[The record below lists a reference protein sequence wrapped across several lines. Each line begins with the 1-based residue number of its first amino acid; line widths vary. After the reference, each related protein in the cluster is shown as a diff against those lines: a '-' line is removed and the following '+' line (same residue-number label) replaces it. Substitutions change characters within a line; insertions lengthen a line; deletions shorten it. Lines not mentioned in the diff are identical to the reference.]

1 MLPEELRLTESVS
14 ARWDMLR
21 LVAGRQPGISTDQ
34 KSQVNSGAGV
44 CRIAETMSEGGASFA
59 RLDKLKHV
67 LPKNAE
73 TSLGAADTSVSATS
87 KSRVKSKNTS
97 ANGVSKN
104 ILAALF
110 ALAVFPLSA
119 ATSSSVR
126 LKELV
131 TLEGVR
137 DNQLM
142 GYGLV
147 VGLAGTGDRRQTIF
161 SAQSL
166 ANLLERMGLT
176 VDPTTIQ
183 VKNTAAVIVTATLPP
198 FAQPGSRIDVTI
210 AAMGDAP
217 SLQGGI
223 LLMTGLKGPD
233 GQVYAV
239 AQGATVL
246 GGITAG
252 QSGNTASVNHPTVS
266 RIPDGAIVERVAPS
280 ANLGSM
286 IHLQLGHADFT
297 TASRVAEAL
306 NKRFG
311 DVAHAD
317 NAALISV
324 SLPAEYSKRST
335 EFVAELE
342 ALTIEPDAEAV
353 IVVNERTGTIVMGKN
368 VKIAPVAIM
377 QGNLSVQIQTT
388 FDVSQPLPLSG
399 GTTTVTPQTKV
410 AVKQEPA
417 RNLMLKEGA
426 TVEELVRA
434 LAAIGS
440 TPREIISILQNLK
453 SAGAL
458 DAALKVI

>member
-1 MLPEELRLTESVS
+1 MES
-14 ARWDMLR
+14 
-21 LVAGRQPGISTDQ
+21 
-34 KSQVNSGAGV
+34 
-44 CRIAETMSEGGASFA
+44 
-59 RLDKLKHV
+59 
-67 LPKNAE
+67 
-73 TSLGAADTSVSATS
+73 
-87 KSRVKSKNTS
+87 
-97 ANGVSKN
+97 
-104 ILAALF
+104 
-110 ALAVFPLSA
+110 LAVEPQAGSRLLAFGGWLALLACAPSA
-119 ATSSSVR
+119 LCGATAAVR

-137 DNQLM
+137 DNQLL

-166 ANLLERMGLT
+166 SNLLERMGLT

-183 VKNTAAVIVTATLPP
+183 VKNTAAAMVTAILPP

-217 SLQGGI
+217 SLQGGV

-239 AQGATVL
+239 AQGSTVL
-246 GGITAG
+246 GGFSAG
-252 QSGNTASVNHPTVS
+252 QGSNTAAVNHPTVS
-266 RIPDGAIVERVAPS
+266 RIPGGAIVERGAPS
-280 ANLGSM
+280 TNLGSL
-286 IHLQLGHADFT
+286 IHLQLGHPDFT
-297 TASRVAEAL
+297 TASRVAEVL
-306 NKRFG
+306 NKHFG
-311 DVAHAD
+311 EVAHAD

-324 SLPAEYSKRST
+324 SLPADYAKRST

-377 QGNLSVQIQTT
+377 QGNLNVEVQTT
-388 FDVSQPLPLSG
+388 LEVSQPNAFSSG
-399 GTTTVTPQTKV
+399 GTTQVVPQTSV
-410 AVKQEPA
+410 SVKQEPA
-417 RNLMLKEGA
+417 RNVLLKEGA

-434 LAAIGS
+434 LSAIGS
-440 TPREIISILQNLK
+440 TPRDIISILQNLK

-458 DAALKVI
+458 DADLRVI